1 MTLRAHGLR
10 GGPVAGADLEL
21 GPGLTIVTG
30 EPECGT
36 STLLRLLAGTQ
47 APDAGTVEGAST
59 ALLEAPPGF
68 EWQDTDLA
76 QYALEP
82 YLLGREMWTLSG
94 GERQRVRIATLLAGD
109 AEVLLLDE
117 PFGLL
122 DQRGRDQAVAALKA
136 DGRPVLVACK
146 SDPSVLV
153 HADRVLTLADGRLS

>member
-1 MTLRAHGLR
+1 MSLRAQGLS
-10 GGPVAGADLEL
+10 GGPVKGVDLVLE
-21 GPGLTIVTG
+21 PGVTAVTG

-47 APDAGTVEGAST
+47 APEGGTVGGAST

-68 EWQDTDLA
+68 EWQDSDIA
-76 QYALEP
+76 EHALEP

-94 GERQRVRIATLLAGD
+94 GERQRVRIGTLLASE

-122 DQRGRDQAVAALKA
+122 DQRGRDQALAALKA
-136 DGRPVLVACK
+136 DGRPVLLACK
-146 SDPSVLV
+146 SDPSVLDQV
-153 HADRVLTLADGRLS
+153 DRVLTMSEGRLN